1 MLEGLPASA
10 PRKGRKLALT
20 LCERVEASLERSAEE
35 KIRLQLAQCEE
46 TGLTT
51 LAEKLLAVQML
62 LVGHSN
68 GEKCVE
74 AVRELLD
81 VLDEFLFGVDGDSLL
96 LPTMLVGAAAAA
108 MAVAGVTGA
117 RGR

>member
-1 MLEGLPASA
+1 MPESKEAAPEALLSRFHQPLASPLA
-10 PRKGRKLALT
+10 SRK
-20 LCERVEASLERSAEE
+20 E
-35 KIRLQLAQCEE
+35 LAQHQ
-46 TGLTT
+46 
-51 LAEKLLAVQML
+51 AVL

-108 MAVAGVTGA
+108 MAVVGVTGA